1 LLATAGLLA
10 ATQQVLHM
18 SPSTLPEYNEELLE
32 YLELFRGK
40 GFLSPGG
47 ADETR
52 RVLDRV
58 NLENQDVLEI
68 GSGLGGCCLIIAGE
82 RGARHVHGLDIEPL
96 VIARAVKA
104 VSQAGLEQQISFE
117 LIKPGPLPVATG
129 SFDVIFSKDAL
140 CHIENKE
147 ALYSEL
153 FRVLKP
159 GGQVAIGDWLVQRHG
174 EHSRAMQVFI
184 NTTGLSLFM
193 DSLDGVRTKLTSA
206 GFLDVE
212 VVNRNA
218 WFQEE
223 ARHEAQLLE
232 GPLAGQVAKLRGQ
245 EATKDSNECQ
255 QHMIA
260 VLDSGEFCPA
270 HFFARKP

>member
-1 LLATAGLLA
+1 
-10 ATQQVLHM
+10 M
-18 SPSTLPEYNEELLE
+18 SRSKLPEYNEELLD
-32 YLELFRGK
+32 YLELFRGR

-52 RVLDRV
+52 RILHQV
-58 NLENQDVLEI
+58 NLENRDVLEI

-82 RGARHVHGLDIEPL
+82 RGARHVHGLDVEPL
-96 VIARAVKA
+96 VIERAAKA
-104 VSQAGLEQQISFE
+104 ALQAELEQKISFE
-117 LIKPGPLPVATG
+117 LVEPGPLPLASE

-140 CHIENKE
+140 CHVENKD
-147 ALYSEL
+147 ALYGEL

-159 GGQVAIGDWLVQRHG
+159 GGQIAIGDWLVKRCGKQ
-174 EHSRAMQVFI
+174 SKALQTFI
-184 NTTGLSLFM
+184 STTGLSLFM

-206 GFLDVE
+206 GFRDIE

-218 WFQEE
+218 WFREE
-223 ARHEAQLLE
+223 ARHEARLLD
-232 GPLAGQVAKLRGQ
+232 GSLAGEVVRLRGK
-245 EATKDSNECQ
+245 ETADSSNKCQ
-255 QHMIA
+255 QQMIA

>member
-1 LLATAGLLA
+1 
-10 ATQQVLHM
+10 M
-18 SPSTLPEYNEELLE
+18 SPSTLPEYNEELLD
-32 YLELFRGK
+32 YLELFRGR

-58 NLENQDVLEI
+58 NLKDRNVLEI

-82 RGARHVHGLDIEPL
+82 RGARHVHGLDVEPL
-96 VIARAVKA
+96 VIERAVKA
-104 VSQAGLEQQISFE
+104 VLQAELEQQISFE
-117 LIKPGPLPVATG
+117 LVEPGPLPLASR

-147 ALYSEL
+147 ALYGEL

-159 GGQVAIGDWLVQRHG
+159 GGQIAIGDWLVKRHG
-174 EHSRAMQVFI
+174 KHSKAMQTFI
-184 NTTGLSLFM
+184 STTGLSLFM
-193 DSLDGVRTKLTSA
+193 DSLDGVRTKLAAA
-206 GFLDVE
+206 GFADIE

-218 WFQEE
+218 WFRVE
-223 ARHEAQLLE
+223 ARHEARLLE
-232 GPLAGQVAKLRGQ
+232 GPLAGEVARLRGP
-245 EATKDSNECQ
+245 ATAGSSNECQ

-260 VLDSGEFCPA
+260 VLDTGEFCPA